1 MPYIEALTLL
11 ESTGINLGVV
21 LPDADLTDTLAGFVY
36 WQNPERLDEERKIN
50 RIRAG
55 QMMDIKLSVI
65 KPERKVDST
74 YQGPDPA
81 NKNEY

>member
-1 MPYIEALTLL
+1 LL
-11 ESTGINLGVV
+11 ESNGINLGVV

-55 QMMDIKLSVI
+55 QMMDIKLSLL
-65 KPERKVDST
+65 KPERIIDST
-74 YQGPDPA
+74 LLVPA
-81 NKNEY
+81 PESKHEY